1 MPTSVAMPFFK
12 KPCISFPFIPGGER
26 EKKWNASLCLVKP
39 LAMAQDQ
46 GHARLHLVQ
55 ALIPVKPSS
64 PILSM
69 TLPIV
74 IFW

>member
-1 MPTSVAMPFFK
+1 
-12 KPCISFPFIPGGER
+12 
-26 EKKWNASLCLVKP
+26 
-39 LAMAQDQ
+39 MAQDQ

-69 TLPIV
+69 TTHCHFVNGIETMSHSCDYFFLFLLGGLSFEGI
-74 IFW
+74 